1 MKRKDIK
8 KTIIWCEKN
17 SLTVVEDVVV
27 DVVVVVVTGVVV
39 FAGVGVGVG
48 AGAGVVVLVVS
59 CFGQKYYHKN
69 VHSREFESINKFSNA
84 IRILKFY
91 RCSCNSCIGI
101 SCCFRCGRLK

>member
-1 MKRKDIK
+1 MEFTNVGAFNGTVFLLQWLLVLWSGQPNEWKGKILSKLSYDVK
-8 KTIIWCEKN
+8 KN

-59 CFGQKYYHKN
+59 CFGQKY
-69 VHSREFESINKFSNA
+69 
-84 IRILKFY
+84 
-91 RCSCNSCIGI
+91 
-101 SCCFRCGRLK
+101 